1 MNQEGKFV
9 YLIKVQG
16 RLHDRWSDWFNG
28 MTITSETAGDG
39 SIITTLTCE
48 VIDQSALHGI
58 LEEILNL
65 NLPLISLIRIGS
77 AECQSHSVQGVE
89 ANG

>member
-1 MNQEGKFV
+1 MSHDGKLV
-9 YLIKVQG
+9 YQIRVQG
-16 RLHDRWSDWFNG
+16 RLHEHWTSWFNG

-39 SIITTLTCE
+39 SIITTLTCG
-48 VIDQSALHGI
+48 VVDQSALHGI

-89 ANG
+89 AHG